1 VIANYYSLLES
12 KPICLNNKIGGEN
25 EQMSEESVKNNINE
39 IEKILNASSHQY
51 VTISAGAKSILQFLP
66 EKGISEEVKTYGDQ
80 QVKKIRFIVIEP
92 SSGSNS
98 ERFFDIGK
106 RSARLMIEKIKAGH
120 RTLKVERIGA
130 GKDTLYIPTEIT

>member
-1 VIANYYSLLES
+1 MDEQES
-12 KPICLNNKIGGEN
+12 I
-25 EQMSEESVKNNINE
+25 KNNISE

-51 VTISAGAKSILQFLP
+51 VTIQAGGKSILQFLP
-66 EKGISEEVKTYGDQ
+66 EKGIKEVVKPYGDQ

-92 SSGSNS
+92 SSGSNT
-98 ERFFDIGK
+98 EKFFDIGK

-130 GKDTLYIPTEIT
+130 GKETLYIPTEIPNTE

>member
-1 VIANYYSLLES
+1 M
-12 KPICLNNKIGGEN
+12 N
-25 EQMSEESVKNNINE
+25 EEESVKNNISA

-51 VTISAGAKSILQFLP
+51 VTISAGGKSILQFLP

-80 QVKKIRFIVIEP
+80 QVKKIRFIVIEQ

-98 ERFFDIGK
+98 EKFFDIGK

-130 GKDTLYIPTEIT
+130 GKERSISQQKLQRNNSLQLQS